1 MMTRHTGPNGDRQD
15 DTRTGAAVQI
25 LMVDRNILSLWADA
39 TRQRQYE
46 QLQRIVAAQ
55 RLRHG

>member
-1 MMTRHTGPNGDRQD
+1 MMTRQTGPNGDRQD
-15 DTRTGAAVQI
+15 DTPTGAAVQI
-25 LMVDRNILSLWADA
+25 LMVDRNILNLWADA

-55 RLRHG
+55 RQWHG